1 MTQLKRDIIKKV
13 TINKDTPA
21 SAAPFVNLYRSIL
34 VRGLDD
40 IEVIPQRVDWDSF
53 NPMFDDFITVTDI
66 ERTNGIE
73 VTDGALFRIARDGD
87 RFIGSIF
94 VKGLLRHMPDRYNYI
109 TSFVFSA
116 TGVDFKYFAPNLKN
130 AMSSSSEGFIQSI
143 MRILYAAST
152 YTPQLINPDNPL
164 PKKLF
169 YNKLSNSEKELY
181 KEYTIDISKPRVMTQ
196 AKTTPSN
203 AEPTL
208 RAEHERRG
216 HWRTSKFGKK
226 YFVRQTTVN
235 KGAVRKIVKDYKV

>member
-1 MTQLKRDIIKKV
+1 MTQLKRDIIKSV
-13 TINKDTPA
+13 VVNKDTPA
-21 SAAPFVNLYRSIL
+21 AAGRFVNLYRSIL

-40 IEVIPQRVDWDSF
+40 VKVTPQLIDYSDF
-53 NPMFDDFITVTDI
+53 NPMFEDFITLTDTVGSKDMT
-66 ERTNGIE
+66 E
-73 VTDGALFRIARDGD
+73 GALFRIARDGD
-87 RFIGSIF
+87 RFIGAIF
-94 VKGLLRHMPDRYNYI
+94 MKGLLRHLPNRYSYI
-109 TSFVFSA
+109 TSFIMHS
-116 TGVDFKYFAPNLKN
+116 TGVDFRHYPSFLKPAVDKSAN
-130 AMSSSSEGFIQSI
+130 GFIKTI
-143 MRILYAAST
+143 TRILYAAST

-181 KEYTIDISKPRVMTQ
+181 KEYTIDISKPRIITQ
-196 AKTTPSN
+196 AKTIPSN